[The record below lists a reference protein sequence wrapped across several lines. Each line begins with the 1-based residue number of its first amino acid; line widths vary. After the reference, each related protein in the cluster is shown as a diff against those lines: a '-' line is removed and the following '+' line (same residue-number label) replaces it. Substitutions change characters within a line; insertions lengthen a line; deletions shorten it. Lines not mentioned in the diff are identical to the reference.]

1 MVVGAGGREVG
12 SYRNVKSTGISL
24 LRLPPKKEKKIQ
36 QLKLICAHI
45 TVAAAAGVE
54 EKPGNSNAGTFPAVT
69 KSHSNENAPR
79 L

>member
-1 MVVGAGGREVG
+1 MVVEAGGREAE
-12 SYRNVKSTGISL
+12 SYQNVKSTGISL
-24 LRLPPKKEKKIQ
+24 LRPPKKKEKIQ

-45 TVAAAAGVE
+45 TVAAAARAE

-69 KSHSNENAPR
+69 KSHSNENAAH